1 MNDIALIVSVF
12 LASLVEAVEALTIVL
27 AAGIGRD
34 WKSAQRGTLLAIAT
48 LVIVIAALGPLL
60 TQVPVDLLHLI
71 VGLLSLVFG
80 LQWLRKAILRSSGFK
95 ALHDEELIFEKEL
108 AELKTATAKKTFVGD
123 WYAFTLSYKAV
134 LLEGIEVAFIVLSFG
149 AIQGKVFVASMTGLV
164 AVLVVILA
172 GVFLRKPLTRVPENA
187 MKFVVGLVI
196 STFGIFWV
204 TQGTGNFWNLSD
216 LALIPIFLSFAALS
230 FVLVLFL
237 KQRHAKYLVAGKKVE
252 TKLAKTPKLNV
263 VLQFIYDFL
272 VGDDWPTAL
281 VLYAALG
288 FSFVLQNANSLIQWL
303 ILAVVVT
310 GTSFR
315 LIRITKN

>member
-1 MNDIALIVSVF
+1 MHDIALIVSVF

-34 WKSAQRGTLLAIAT
+34 WKSAQRGTLLAMVTRVVIIAT
-48 LVIVIAALGPLL
+48 LGPLL

-108 AELKTATAKKTFVGD
+108 AELKTATSKKTFVGD
-123 WYAFTLSYKAV
+123 WYAFTLAYKAV

-149 AIQGKVFVASMTGLV
+149 AIQGKILVASLTGLA
-164 AVLVVILA
+164 AVVVVVLA
-172 GVFLRKPLTRVPENA
+172 GIFLKKPLTRVPENA

-196 STFGIFWV
+196 STFGVFWV
-204 TQGTGNFWNLSD
+204 TQGTGVYWTLSD
-216 LALIPIFLSFAALS
+216 LALIPIFLTFALLS
-230 FVLVLFL
+230 FILVVVL
-237 KQRHAKYLVAGKKVE
+237 KRRHKGYLEAGKTVS
-252 TKLAKTPKLNV
+252 TKLAKTPKLNPV
-263 VLQFIYDFL
+263 VQIIYDFL

-281 VLYAALG
+281 FLYAALAV
-288 FSFVLQNANSLIQWL
+288 SYLLQNVNNLIQW
-303 ILAVVVT
+303 IVLAVVLTV
-310 GTSFR
+310 TSFR
-315 LIRITKN
+315 IFRITKK

>member
-1 MNDIALIVSVF
+1 MHDIALIISVF

-34 WKSAQRGTLLAIAT
+34 WKSAQRGTLLAMAT
-48 LVIVIAALGPLL
+48 LVVIIAALGPLL

-108 AELKTATAKKTFVGD
+108 AELKTATSKKTFVGD
-123 WYAFTLSYKAV
+123 WYAFTLAYKAV

-149 AIQGKVFVASMTGLV
+149 AIQGKILVASLTGLV
-164 AVLVVILA
+164 AVLVVVLA

-204 TQGTGNFWNLSD
+204 TQGTGNYWTLSD
-216 LALIPIFLSFAALS
+216 LSLVPILLSFAALS
-230 FVLVLFL
+230 IALVIYL
-237 KQRHAKYLVAGKKVE
+237 KARHRRYVSSGKPVS
-252 TKLAKTPKLNV
+252 TRLAKTPKLNPV
-263 VLQFIYDFL
+263 IQFIYDFL
-272 VGDDWPTAL
+272 VGDDWPTA
-281 VLYAALG
+281 VFLYAALIV
-288 FSFVLQNANSLIQWL
+288 SYLLQNVNSLIQWL
-303 ILAVVVT
+303 VLAAVIAD
-310 GTSFR
+310 GYNSS
-315 LIRITKN
+315 

>member
-1 MNDIALIVSVF
+1 MHDIALIVSVF

-34 WKSAQRGTLLAIAT
+34 WKSAQRGTLLAMVTLVVIIAT
-48 LVIVIAALGPLL
+48 LGPLL

-108 AELKTATAKKTFVGD
+108 AELKTATSKKTFVGD
-123 WYAFTLSYKAV
+123 WYAFTLAYKAV

-149 AIQGKVFVASMTGLV
+149 AIQGKILVASLTGLA
-164 AVLVVILA
+164 AVVVVVLA
-172 GVFLRKPLTRVPENA
+172 GIFLKKPLTRVPENA

-196 STFGIFWV
+196 STFGVFWV
-204 TQGTGNFWNLSD
+204 TQGTGVYWTLSD
-216 LALIPIFLSFAALS
+216 LALIPILITFAALS
-230 FVLVLFL
+230 FVLVLAL
-237 KQRHAKYLVAGKKVE
+237 KRRHKKYLVSGKSVA
-252 TKLAKTPKLNV
+252 TRLAKTPKFNFV
-263 VLQFIYDFL
+263 IQFIYDFL

-281 VLYAALG
+281 FLYAALAV
-288 FSFVLQNANSLIQWL
+288 SYLLQNVNNLIQW
-303 ILAVVVT
+303 IVLAVVLTVT
-310 GTSFR
+310 SYRIF
-315 LIRITKN
+315 RITKN